1 MALGKN
7 SAHSARLSAHAMQVS
22 TESKHEEGET
32 SDGPLGALFPTNTA
46 SQLRHSVTSYM
57 HSSLAADAV
66 ALIRQYFLP
75 RLFRH

>member
-46 SQLRHSVTSYM
+46 SFPTPSQCHIVY
-57 HSSLAADAV
+57 
-66 ALIRQYFLP
+66 ALLP
-75 RLFRH
+75 RS